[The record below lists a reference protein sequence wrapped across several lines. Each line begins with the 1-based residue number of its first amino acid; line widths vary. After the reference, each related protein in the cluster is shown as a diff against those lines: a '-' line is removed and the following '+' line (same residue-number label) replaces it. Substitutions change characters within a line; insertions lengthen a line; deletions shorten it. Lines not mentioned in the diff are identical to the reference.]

1 MALGYLKLHRSDQA
15 LALLSAD
22 PKAFNLLTWIA
33 FRASRKTG
41 EALIGDWK
49 VMGATS
55 EAAYRRAKK
64 RLEATGLATFKPTS
78 KGTIAKLVN
87 TQVFDINMIDAD
99 DQSDEQPDDQRV
111 KNPTIKPTT
120 NKKFKKK
127 LNTRNKEYTPRF
139 LEFWEAFPKNRRGNK
154 RPAFAEWQKIPPE
167 LHQQIINHVRTRC
180 ECDAEWLKENFRY
193 VQHAERFLKH
203 ERFYDQFEER
213 RDVRERIFD
222 TRWSTNEKTRGSHQQ
237 PRSSQRSGERV
248 IRDISHDLPQ
258 LDEGQVG

>member
-1 MALGYLKLHRSDQA
+1 MALGFLKLHRSDQA

-33 FRASRKTG
+33 FRASRETG

-49 VMGATS
+49 LMGATS
-55 EAAYRRAKK
+55 EAAYRRTKK

-78 KGTIAKLVN
+78 KG
-87 TQVFDINMIDAD
+87 
-99 DQSDEQPDDQRV
+99 
-111 KNPTIKPTT
+111 
-120 NKKFKKK
+120 
-127 LNTRNKEYTPRF
+127 NTRNKEYTPRF

-203 ERFYDQFEER
+203 ERFYDEFEER

-222 TRWSTNEKTRGSHQQ
+222 TRWSTNEKTRDSHQQ